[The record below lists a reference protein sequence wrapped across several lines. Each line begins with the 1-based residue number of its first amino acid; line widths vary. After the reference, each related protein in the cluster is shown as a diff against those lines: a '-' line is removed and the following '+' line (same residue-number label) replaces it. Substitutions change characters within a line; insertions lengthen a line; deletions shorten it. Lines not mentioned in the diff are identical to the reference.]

1 MKRIS
6 VLFALTA
13 ILAISSCTKERIR
26 GGGPITTETRNVT
39 GFTAVSVAGSTN
51 VYITQGAV
59 FKVEVKGYSNLL
71 PYFETKLVNNTLQLG
86 FKQDVNV
93 KNDNT
98 DVYIS
103 MPALNGL
110 SLSGSGNI
118 STTGIFNGNTDFNA
132 RIDGSGNIH
141 FSSGTAQQF
150 NARIAG
156 SGNIKAIDMVANKS
170 DIRIDGSGNTEITTT
185 NELKVIINGSGNVYY
200 RGTPVIST
208 QISGSGAV
216 LPR

>member
-6 VLFALTA
+6 VFAAMTA

-26 GGGPITTETRNVT
+26 GNGPVITETRNVT

-71 PYFETKLVNNTLQLG
+71 PHFETKLVNNTLQLG

-93 KNDNT
+93 RNDNT

-103 MPALNGL
+103 MPSLNGL

-118 STTGIFNGNTDFNA
+118 STTGTFNGNTDFNA

-141 FSSGTAQQF
+141 FSSGTTQQF
-150 NARIAG
+150 YSRIAG
-156 SGNIKAIDMVANKS
+156 SGNIYAVDMVANKA
-170 DIRIDGSGNTEITTT
+170 DVTTDGSGNTEITASG
-185 NELKVIINGSGNVYY
+185 ELKVKITGSGNVYY

>member
-6 VLFALTA
+6 VLLAMTA

-26 GGGPITTETRNVT
+26 GGGPITTETRNVA

-98 DVYIS
+98 DVYIT
-103 MPALNGL
+103 MPALTGL
-110 SLSGSGNI
+110 SLAGSGTI
-118 STTGIFNGNTDFNA
+118 STSGAFNGNIDFNA

-141 FSSGTAQQF
+141 FSSGSTQHF
-150 NARIAG
+150 NSVIAG
-156 SGNIKAIDMVANKS
+156 SGSIYAIGMLSNKADVNTS
-170 DIRIDGSGNTEITTT
+170 GSGNTEITAIQ
-185 NELKVIINGSGNVYY
+185 ELNVRIDGSGNVYY
-200 RGTPVIST
+200 GGTPVIST
-208 QISGSGAV
+208 QITGSGAV

>member
-1 MKRIS
+1 MKRIP
-6 VLFALTA
+6 VFVAMTA

-26 GGGPITTETRNVT
+26 GSGPVTTETRNVA

-71 PYFETKLVNNTLQLG
+71 PHFETKLLNNTLQLG
-86 FKQDVNV
+86 FKRDVNV

-98 DVYIS
+98 DVYIT
-103 MPALNGL
+103 MPALTGL
-110 SLSGSGNI
+110 SISGSGNI
-118 STTGIFNGNTDFNA
+118 STTGAFNGNTDFNT

-141 FSSGTAQQF
+141 FSSGTIQNF
-150 NARIAG
+150 YSTIAG
-156 SGNIKAIDMVANKS
+156 SGSIYAIGMIADKA
-170 DIRIDGSGNTEITTT
+170 DINTSGSGNTEITATSQ
-185 NELKVIINGSGNVYY
+185 LKVRIDGSGNVYY

-208 QISGSGAV
+208 TITGSGAV
-216 LPR
+216 LPK